1 MKKTLL
7 IIVLFFGTLYSYS
20 QDIITSYKTY
30 CQIVGTGNLTG
41 TKVKVEVDF
50 GEKNNFWSMYKDK
63 FLVDESGNKIS
74 FNSMVDA
81 MNFMGKLGWK
91 FEQAY
96 VITIDSGVVKQN
108 VYHYLL
114 SKDITND
121 EQIKEGLKTI
131 QDIPKKEKKKIV
143 DDLYR

>member
-1 MKKTLL
+1 MKKVL
-7 IIVLFFGTLYSYS
+7 LFFSLSLLLALSAHS
-20 QDIITSYKTY
+20 QEPTTNTSYKTY

-41 TKVKVEVDF
+41 TKVKIEVDF
-50 GEKNNFWSMYKDK
+50 GEKNNFWTMYKDK
-63 FLVDESGNKIS
+63 FLLDESGNKIS
-74 FNSMVDA
+74 FNSMIDA
-81 MNFMGKLGWK
+81 MNFMAKLGWK

-96 VITIDSGVVKQN
+96 VATKDN

-121 EQIKEGLKTI
+121 EQIKEGLNTM
-131 QDIPKKEKKKIV
+131 QNAPKKEKKKVV